1 MRLARHIIILKVWTI
16 IPSNLKQRA
25 ISTEELSCFRQVLM
39 VANTGSYGKCI
50 NFGLATEAM
59 NGFVRS
65 IQGPSA
71 WNREC
76 EQKVPGRR
84 EKGILFSWGWD
95 ALIGWE

>member
-1 MRLARHIIILKVWTI
+1 
-16 IPSNLKQRA
+16 
-25 ISTEELSCFRQVLM
+25 M
-39 VANTGSYGKCI
+39 VANTGSYSKCI

-84 EKGILFSWGWD
+84 EKVILFSSSWD
-95 ALIGWE
+95 ALVSRE